1 MICYSYL
8 SYIFAIIYLIR
19 KGGSFHLTES
29 AISKSVALM
38 NPALA
43 VQLFGTEDRNLSLI
57 EQAFEVQIFARDEHI
72 EVTGQ
77 EANVIQT
84 IDLLT
89 ELQVILQSG
98 ITIGERD
105 VVTAIKMAKNGTLNH
120 FVSLYEE
127 EIGRTFEGKA
137 ITAPVCRAPAG
148 NADHSV
154 PPAHPAGPGSA
165 CWGHSTNTGRSCSL
179 GSPPGYRPC
188 GPWWSPA
195 GSGSHPCPCCH

>member
-1 MICYSYL
+1 
-8 SYIFAIIYLIR
+8 
-19 KGGSFHLTES
+19 
-29 AISKSVALM
+29 VALM

-57 EQAFEVQIFARDEHI
+57 EQAFEVQIFARDEQI

-77 EANVIQT
+77 EADVAQV

-105 VVTAIKMAKNGTLNH
+105 VVTAIKMANSGTLNH

-137 ITAPVCRAPAG
+137 IRTKTVGQRQYLHAVNKHAITFGIGPAG
-148 NADHSV
+148 TGKTFLAV
-154 PPAHPAGPGSA
+154 MMAVQALKQGRVKRIVLTRPAVEAGE
-165 CWGHSTNTGRSCSL
+165 SL
-179 GSPPGYRPC
+179 GFLPGDL
-188 GPWWSPA
+188 
-195 GSGSHPCPCCH
+195 